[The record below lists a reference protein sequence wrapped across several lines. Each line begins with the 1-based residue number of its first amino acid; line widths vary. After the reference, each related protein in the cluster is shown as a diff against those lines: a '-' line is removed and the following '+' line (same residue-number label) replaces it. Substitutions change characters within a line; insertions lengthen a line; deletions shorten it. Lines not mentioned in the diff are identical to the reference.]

1 MHTNTHE
8 DQILQIFNQG
18 KLRVTE
24 KEIQLQSEFPVSLTP
39 YQIHIPE
46 LVLHA
51 HMYVYQGKTDRRGMW
66 YKASEQ
72 KL

>member
-39 YQIHIPE
+39 Y
-46 LVLHA
+46 
-51 HMYVYQGKTDRRGMW
+51 
-66 YKASEQ
+66 
-72 KL
+72 